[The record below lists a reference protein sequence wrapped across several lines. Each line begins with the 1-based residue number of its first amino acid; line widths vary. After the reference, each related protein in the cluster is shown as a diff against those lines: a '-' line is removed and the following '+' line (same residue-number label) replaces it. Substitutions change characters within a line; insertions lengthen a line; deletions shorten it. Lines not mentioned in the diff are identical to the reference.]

1 MNYYVLIPLFALIFN
16 VAITSYVIA
25 QRRTPINRDYI
36 LLSSFFI
43 GWIFFDVIQWN
54 PINDAWVVPLLK
66 LQSIFWLPIGFLL
79 TNFTFTLLG
88 KKKGPLFYFILL
100 ATVIAICI
108 SVFTN
113 LVVADFKRVYW
124 GVLIIDGGLYVPFVL
139 FITAAPF
146 FYALSL
152 IFLAIGKTKERNVR
166 RQMAMIVIGS
176 GLAAIASLFS
186 LIILPEFFDIRPF
199 PLHHFG
205 IVIHLG
211 FIVYAILKYRFLAI
225 GIHDVA
231 NDLFSHVRDGVVVVN
246 KQGDVLQANEAT
258 RRLFNEPN
266 DKNINKKVNQL
277 IKEQNLSPE
286 GEIDD
291 QEITINKKDNGKI
304 HLRVSRFPVIQAD
317 EEIGTIIFF
326 HDVTKHKEAADKIQL
341 INRDL
346 AQARDR
352 ALEGSQAK
360 SAFLA
365 NISHE
370 LRTPLNAI
378 IGYSEML
385 MEDEKIREDELTV
398 RDLGSVHSAGI
409 HLLELINQVLD
420 LSKIEAGKMDIFN
433 EDIDIT
439 NMMNSVVDTIQ
450 PLADKNHNQ
459 LKVDCQADIG
469 IVHTDF
475 IKLRQILFNLLS
487 NAAKFTE
494 NGTIFLEAMA
504 LERDHE
510 PWIQFS
516 VKDTGIGIDSKYLN
530 NLFEPFS
537 QADSSTTRKFGGTG
551 LGLNITHHFCRIL
564 GGDIKVASK
573 PGEGTTFIIQ
583 LPRKPVIA
591 SS

>member
-1 MNYYVLIPLFALIFN
+1 MNYYVFIPLSALLFN

-25 QRRTPINRDYI
+25 QRRTPVNRDYI

-54 PINDAWVVPLLK
+54 PINDAWVIPLLK
-66 LQSIFWLPIGFLL
+66 LQTIFWLPVGFLL
-79 TNFTFTLLG
+79 TKFTYTLLG
-88 KKKGPLFYFILL
+88 KKKGALYYLIMV
-100 ATVIAICI
+100 AAITAVCIAV
-108 SVFTN
+108 STN
-113 LVVADFKRVYW
+113 LVVTDFKRVYW
-124 GVLIIDGGLYVPFVL
+124 GTLLVGGKLYVPFVL
-139 FITAAPF
+139 FITAVPF

-152 IFLAIGKTKERNVR
+152 IFLAIGKTKERNIR

-176 GLAAIASLFS
+176 GLAAVASLSS
-186 LIILPEFFDIRPF
+186 LIILPELFNIRPF

-266 DKNINKKVNQL
+266 DKNINNRVNQL
-277 IKEQNLSPE
+277 IKEQQLSPE

-291 QEITINKKDNGKI
+291 QEITINKNEKRI
-304 HLRVSRFPVIQAD
+304 HLRVSRFPVIQGD

-326 HDVTKHKEAADKIQL
+326 HDVTKHKEAAEKIQL

-346 AQARDR
+346 AEARDR

-370 LRTPLNAI
+370 LRTPLNAV

-385 MEDEKIREDELTV
+385 MEDDKIREDEETV
-398 RDLGSVHSAGI
+398 SDLDSIHSAGI

-433 EDIDIT
+433 EDIAIID
-439 NMMNSVVDTIQ
+439 MMHSVVDTIQ
-450 PLADKNHNQ
+450 PLIEKNRNQ
-459 LKVDCQADIG
+459 LRVKTQTGIG
-469 IVHTDF
+469 IIHTDF
-475 IKLRQILFNLLS
+475 TKLRQILFNLLS

-494 NGTIFLEAMA
+494 NGIIHLETIAM
-504 LERDHE
+504 EKE
-510 PWIQFS
+510 GVSWIQFM
-516 VKDTGIGIDSKYLN
+516 VKDTGIGIDNKYLN

-551 LGLNITHHFCRIL
+551 LGLNITHHFCQIL
-564 GGDIKVASK
+564 GGNIHVVSKV
-573 PGEGTTFIIQ
+573 GEGTAFTIQ
-583 LPRKPVIA
+583 LPRQAV
-591 SS
+591 SSSN